1 MNQLCF
7 LSVGYCKTSELR
19 PKTHKHDRNKTISH
33 LENKSTIET
42 ERKCFCSGTYLVRNS
57 VYCQLDFI
65 EPMVPVSLIS

>member
-19 PKTHKHDRNKTISH
+19 PKIHKHDRNKTISH

-42 ERKCFCSGTYLVRNS
+42 ERGGGERRRRLRG
-57 VYCQLDFI
+57 
-65 EPMVPVSLIS
+65 PVS